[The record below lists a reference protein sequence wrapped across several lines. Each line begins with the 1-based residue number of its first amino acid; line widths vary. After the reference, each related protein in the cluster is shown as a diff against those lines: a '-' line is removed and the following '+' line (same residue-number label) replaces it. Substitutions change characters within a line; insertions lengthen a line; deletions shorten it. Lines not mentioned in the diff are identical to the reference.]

1 MCVALKFGRKYT
13 LHNVPWFW
21 HLQLEG
27 INEQGS
33 KFKPNLYVICWH
45 NSYLPSQELEVLAFP
60 FTWVCRFDEM
70 GLQRKY
76 QLILL
81 PGSPFQTPHIK
92 LHSLLL
98 ATSSPSLR
106 KTLTLFINM
115 VLFRAESTCFLF
127 VWHFHKVEAAAFIQ
141 MEVSFLNQITSVNE
155 VKALF
160 TIVQVVSVSFHFCF
174 SIVRAPNIGQLW
186 KLLQIRWV

>member
-1 MCVALKFGRKYT
+1 MRVALKFGRKYA

-27 INEQGS
+27 VNKQGS
-33 KFKPNLYVICWH
+33 KLEPNLYVISWN

-70 GLQRKY
+70 GLQREY

-81 PGSPFQTPHIK
+81 PGSPLQTPHIK

-115 VLFRAESTCFLF
+115 VLVWEESTCFLLA
-127 VWHFHKVEAAAFIQ
+127 WHFHKVEAAAFIQ

-160 TIVQVVSVSFHFCF
+160 TIVLAYFYFSVSSC
-174 SIVRAPNIGQLW
+174 SKYWTTLEIVTN
-186 KLLQIRWV
+186 